1 MQGGFNTNIKY
12 QGRTFHV
19 QTEDSGHA
27 NPKIITLLYEGGTI
41 LTSKKSSYEDLVSAE
56 NLESVVKDLMERQ
69 HREMVK
75 ALKEGQ
81 LDEVISGAK
90 PIGRRADGSLGD
102 STGGLGFGEG
112 VISDVPLDELVLAHL
127 CAS

>member
-1 MQGGFNTNIKY
+1 MLGGFNTNIRY

-56 NLESVVKDLMERQ
+56 NLESVVKELMEEQ
-69 HREMVK
+69 HREMVQ
-75 ALKEGQ
+75 ALKDGQ
-81 LDEVISGAK
+81 FEDILGSGQSGKAQK
-90 PIGRRADGSLGD
+90 SGGKRRSKQDRIPS
-102 STGGLGFGEG
+102 FGEG
-112 VISDVPLDELVLAHL
+112 IIGDQPLDELILSHLA
-127 CAS
+127 